1 MHEINSSCEND
12 LMDYI
17 KSKNPSTPI
26 KAYLKGNINV
36 NTDIPDEIDY
46 LELKD
51 GVILFGDYCNISNFI
66 EEKDIKFAKIECER
80 TNSKLATIGF
90 ENINA
95 RIEPGAEI
103 REGTVIGENAVIMM
117 GAIINIGAR
126 IGNDSMIDMNA
137 VVGSRA
143 VVGKRVHVGAGAVIS
158 GVLEP
163 PSATP
168 CCIGDDAFIGANS
181 VVLEGVTVGHNAVVA
196 AGAVV
201 CEDVKPYSVVAGVPA
216 RVIKTVDAST
226 SLKTAIVEDLR

>member
-1 MHEINSSCEND
+1 MQIKDSFCESN

-26 KAYLKGNINV
+26 KAYLKG
-36 NTDIPDEIDY
+36 DIDVKNDISEDIDY
-46 LELKD
+46 LDLKD
-51 GVILFGDYCNISNFI
+51 GVILFGDYCDIVEI
-66 EEKDIKFAKIECER
+66 IKEKDIKFVKIECER
-80 TNSKLATIGF
+80 TNSKLETLGY

-103 REGTVIGENAVIMM
+103 REGATIGLNAVIMM
-117 GAIINIGAR
+117 GAIINIGAH
-126 IGNDSMIDMNA
+126 IGRNTMIDMNA

-143 VVGKRVHVGAGAVIS
+143 HIGERVHVGAGAVIS

-163 PSATP
+163 PSAVP
-168 CCIGDDAFIGANS
+168 CYIGNDVFIGANA
-181 VVLEGVTVGHNAVVA
+181 VVLEGVTIGNNAVVA

-216 RVIKTVDAST
+216 REVKKVDEGT
-226 SLKTAIVEDLR
+226 SLKTTIVDALR

>member
-1 MHEINSSCEND
+1 MYKTDSLDEND
-12 LMDYI
+12 LVNYI
-17 KSKNPSTPI
+17 KSKNASTPI
-26 KAYLKGNINV
+26 KAYLKGDIDV
-36 NTDIPDEIDY
+36 NTDIPDNIDY

-51 GVILFGDYCNISNFI
+51 GVILFGDYCNISEFI
-66 EEKDIKFAKIECER
+66 RNKEIKFVKIECER
-80 TNSKLATIGF
+80 TNSKLETIGF

-103 REGTVIGENAVIMM
+103 REGAVIDENAVVMM
-117 GAIINIGAR
+117 GAIINIGAQ
-126 IGNDSMIDMNA
+126 IGKDTLVDMNA

-168 CCIGDDAFIGANS
+168 CHIGDDVFIGANA
-181 VVLEGVTVGHNAVVA
+181 VILEGIKIGNNAVVA

-201 CEDVKPYSVVAGVPA
+201 CKDVKPYSVVAGVPA
-216 RVIKTVDAST
+216 REIKKVDNET
-226 SLKTAIVEDLR
+226 GLKTAIVEELR